1 MLTIIL
7 NRSREVLFYVDGSI
21 EMADIA
27 FSMEADNGSLYLK
40 GVVSRKKQL
49 IPALMEAAQMQN
61 EYA

>member
-1 MLTIIL
+1 
-7 NRSREVLFYVDGSI
+7 
-21 EMADIA
+21 MAESA